1 MNTQVEAKKGRIPP
15 YRDIK
20 PYGYTKKISKNSLK

>member
-20 PYGYTKKISKNSLK
+20 PYGYTKILLEKE